1 METIQVKDKLFTPFI
16 KEQEIQKEIK
26 RVASEINRDYQGK
39 EPLFLCI
46 LNGSFMF
53 AADLL
58 KNVTVPCN
66 VSFVK
71 VASYQ
76 GTETT
81 GKVKELMGL
90 QESVEGRDV
99 IIIEDIVD
107 TGYTMRDVLESLSEK
122 NAASVA
128 VCALLCKPDKLKV
141 DINLKYLA
149 MNIPNGFIVGY
160 GAIIRGHC
168 QIYIIIDISKLESQV
183 LIGYKETNSRHS
195 CIAILINNVGMINLR
210 IFATGIWIK
219 FRIHK
224 NIRSIRRIIDRLT
237 IDIVIFIYHIIF
249 ILGSHIDNVVIYVDI
264 STYDMGRLSI

>member
-1 METIQVKDKLFTPFI
+1 METIQVKDKLFAPFLR
-16 KEQEIQKEIK
+16 EEEIQKEIK
-26 RVASEINRDYQGK
+26 RVASEINRDYAGK

-107 TGYTMRDVLESLSEK
+107 TGYTMRDVLDSLAEK
-122 NAASVA
+122 NAASVQ

-149 MNIPNGFIVGY
+149 INIPNGFIVGY
-160 GAIIRGHC
+160 GLDYDGFGR
-168 QIYIIIDISKLESQV
+168 
-183 LIGYKETNSRHS
+183 NSR
-195 CIAILINNVGMINLR
+195 
-210 IFATGIWIK
+210 
-219 FRIHK
+219 
-224 NIRSIRRIIDRLT
+224 
-237 IDIVIFIYHIIF
+237 DIYKIVK
-249 ILGSHIDNVVIYVDI
+249 
-264 STYDMGRLSI
+264 

>member
-1 METIQVKDKLFTPFI
+1 MGTIRVKDREFEVFL
-16 KEQEIQKEIK
+16 KEEDIQKEIK
-26 RVASEINRDYQGK
+26 RVASEINRDYKDK

-58 KNVTVPCN
+58 KDVNVPCN

-76 GTETT
+76 GTDTT

-90 QESVEGRDV
+90 QENVEGRHV
-99 IIIEDIVD
+99 IIVEDIVD
-107 TGYTMRDVLESLSEK
+107 TGYTMRDVLDSLAEK
-122 NAASVA
+122 NAASVN

-160 GAIIRGHC
+160 GLDYDGFGR
-168 QIYIIIDISKLESQV
+168 
-183 LIGYKETNSRHS
+183 NSR
-195 CIAILINNVGMINLR
+195 
-210 IFATGIWIK
+210 
-219 FRIHK
+219 
-224 NIRSIRRIIDRLT
+224 
-237 IDIVIFIYHIIF
+237 DIYKIVK
-249 ILGSHIDNVVIYVDI
+249 
-264 STYDMGRLSI
+264 

>member
-1 METIQVKDKLFTPFI
+1 METIQVKDKLFAPFLR
-16 KEQEIQKEIK
+16 EEEIQKEIK
-26 RVASEINRDYQGK
+26 RVASEINRDYAGK

-107 TGYTMRDVLESLSEK
+107 TGYTMRDVLDSLAEK
-122 NAASVA
+122 HAASVQ

-160 GAIIRGHC
+160 GLDYDGFGR
-168 QIYIIIDISKLESQV
+168 
-183 LIGYKETNSRHS
+183 NSR
-195 CIAILINNVGMINLR
+195 
-210 IFATGIWIK
+210 
-219 FRIHK
+219 
-224 NIRSIRRIIDRLT
+224 
-237 IDIVIFIYHIIF
+237 DIYKIVK
-249 ILGSHIDNVVIYVDI
+249 
-264 STYDMGRLSI
+264 

>member
-1 METIQVKDKLFTPFI
+1 METIQVKDRLFAPFI
-16 KEQEIQKEIK
+16 KEEEIQKEIK
-26 RVASEINRDYQGK
+26 RVASEINRDYEGK

-58 KNVTVPCN
+58 KNITVPCN

-76 GTETT
+76 GTDTT

-90 QESVEGRDV
+90 QESVDGRDV

-107 TGYTMRDVLESLSEK
+107 TGFTMRDVLESLSEK
-122 NAASVA
+122 NAASVN

-160 GAIIRGHC
+160 GLDYDGFGR
-168 QIYIIIDISKLESQV
+168 
-183 LIGYKETNSRHS
+183 NSR
-195 CIAILINNVGMINLR
+195 
-210 IFATGIWIK
+210 
-219 FRIHK
+219 
-224 NIRSIRRIIDRLT
+224 
-237 IDIVIFIYHIIF
+237 DIYKIVK
-249 ILGSHIDNVVIYVDI
+249 
-264 STYDMGRLSI
+264 